1 MQKMSWALTKQEKKN
16 YDRVFRSWDSQGTGF
31 LSGQVA
37 LEVFGQSGLDKN
49 DLAKIWYVFLLLY

>member
-1 MQKMSWALTKQEKKN
+1 MSWALTKQEKKN
-16 YDRVFRSWDSQGTGF
+16 YDRIFRSWDAQGTGF

-49 DLAKIWYVFLLLY
+49 DLAKIWYVYLY